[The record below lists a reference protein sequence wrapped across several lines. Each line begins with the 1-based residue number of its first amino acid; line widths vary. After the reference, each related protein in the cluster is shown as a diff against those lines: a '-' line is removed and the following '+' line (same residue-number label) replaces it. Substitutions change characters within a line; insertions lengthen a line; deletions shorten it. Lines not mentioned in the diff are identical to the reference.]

1 MGVAAMA
8 APTRYTEM
16 GMVMKK
22 KMRIFI
28 NQFRL
33 WHGKVAAVTEWYQ
46 DGNTIHLKI
55 QRCGLFK
62 TYKGIPFYCDI
73 DIDPALIIQ
82 SPK

>member
-1 MGVAAMA
+1 MA
-8 APTRYTEM
+8 APIRPTGMR
-16 GMVMKK
+16 MVMKK
-22 KMRIFI
+22 KMRMFI

-33 WHGKVAAVTEWYQ
+33 WRGKVTAVAEWYQ

-62 TYKGIPFYCDI
+62 TYKGTPFYCDI